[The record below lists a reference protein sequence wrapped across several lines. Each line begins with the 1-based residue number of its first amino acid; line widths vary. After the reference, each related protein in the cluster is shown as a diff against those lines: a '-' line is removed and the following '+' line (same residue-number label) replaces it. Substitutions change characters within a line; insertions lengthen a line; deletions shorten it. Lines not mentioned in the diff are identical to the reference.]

1 MKTWNTNICLTSKC
15 SIKVI
20 LLIVC
25 SILLLAFIY
34 PQTPPK
40 ELIIKLGEEPWK
52 PSKEDIAYQDSM
64 YSIIEQTQ
72 LDIEGIKL
80 DINDIIYKLDRL
92 YYEDGSWDS
101 IRYVEGGKIDKS
113 LNKSRQ

>member
-1 MKTWNTNICLTSKC
+1 MKIWNTNICLTSKL

-20 LLIVC
+20 LIVLC

-34 PQTPPK
+34 PQSPPK
-40 ELIIKLGEEPWK
+40 TIITKPIEEPWK

-64 YSIIEQTQ
+64 YNIIEQTQ
-72 LDIEGIKL
+72 LDVEEIKL
-80 DINDIIYKLDRL
+80 DINGIIYKLDRL

-101 IRYVEGGKIDKS
+101 IRYVDGGKID
-113 LNKSRQ
+113 NRIN

>member
-1 MKTWNTNICLTSKC
+1 LTQKG

-20 LLIVC
+20 LIIIC
-25 SILLLAFIY
+25 SILLLAFGY
-34 PQTPPK
+34 ANVPK
-40 ELIIKLGEEPWK
+40 KTVLIGVGEEPWK

-80 DINDIIYKLDRL
+80 DINGIIYKLDRL
-92 YYEDGSWDS
+92 YYDDGSWDS
-101 IRYVEGGKIDKS
+101 IRYVEGGKIDRDLIKD
-113 LNKSRQ
+113 RQ